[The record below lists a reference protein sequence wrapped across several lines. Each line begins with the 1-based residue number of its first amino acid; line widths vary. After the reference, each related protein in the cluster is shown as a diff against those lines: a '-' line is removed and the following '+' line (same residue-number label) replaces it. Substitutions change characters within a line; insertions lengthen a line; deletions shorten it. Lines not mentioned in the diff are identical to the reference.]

1 MRCDT
6 FHLQIRLQTSSPS
19 LFYIGPFLS
28 ICSGGGGFILS
39 SNTSLYSQ
47 TLTYISL
54 FWLLINIEK
63 EFHTHIHCKCG
74 TILNNKFLHK
84 TFKTKRVIMVLN
96 FSILGV
102 NIIII
107 LLKQVV
113 YKFPSKSTLFD
124 GQFN

>member
-19 LFYIGPFLS
+19 LFYISPFLR
-28 ICSGGGGFILS
+28 ICSGEGGGFILS

-63 EFHTHIHCKCG
+63 EFHTHIHFRCG
-74 TILNNKFLHK
+74 TILNKFLHK

-113 YKFPSKSTLFD
+113 YKLPFKSTLFD